1 MKQHILKFLS
11 GTGPQELCQVIRACR
26 TRNPTCPPTRMAVY
40 NMLQELRYSQQ
51 VEQILDDDGITYYQ
65 LFDEPDL

>member
-1 MKQHILKFLS
+1 
-11 GTGPQELCQVIRACR
+11 
-26 TRNPTCPPTRMAVY
+26 MAVY